1 MLHDMMAQRCPIKK
15 QAYAAASVLVLLD
28 RAEQSDTDLSS
39 GNDDDEEQ
47 ATELLL

>member
-1 MLHDMMAQRCPIKK
+1 MLHDVMAQICPNKK
-15 QAYAAASVLVLLD
+15 QAYAAAFVLVLFD
-28 RAEQSDTDLSS
+28 RAERSHTDISS